1 MAEEIKYSGI
11 EGKNIFSKG
20 FKTLTASVCQ
30 SLKMLALRVFNPAP
44 C

>member
-20 FKTLTASVCQ
+20 FKTLTASVC
-30 SLKMLALRVFNPAP
+30 LKMLALRVFNPAP